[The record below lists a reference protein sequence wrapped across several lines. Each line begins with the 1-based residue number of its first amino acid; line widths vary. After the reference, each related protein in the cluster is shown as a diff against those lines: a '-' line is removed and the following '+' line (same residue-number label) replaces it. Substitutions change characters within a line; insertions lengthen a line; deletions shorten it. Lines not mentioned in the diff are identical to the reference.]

1 MVSAGI
7 VSRDPWI
14 ETMEKTLMEVF
25 TAGLEEDQEWKKCW
39 IQKESTKRREEV
51 VEFARPD
58 VVQETPEGAPY
69 VELSVEK
76 IRTAT
81 QVHADYTG
89 MIRITH
95 QMQRDKKYDEMEDK
109 SWGLGESINRKLYEE
124 SVRLYYE
131 AFLGGGVLAPDGKP
145 VFASDHPCD
154 NTGGASTWSNLLPA
168 AALDDDSVNDGE
180 VLMMNTLNENG
191 KITPYGTKNL
201 QLIVPAKQRRQAKR
215 LAMIGEYAPGSPN
228 YNTLT
233 HDLEVVVLPMLGMAP
248 AAYRDT
254 QYYLRDAK
262 KAMNYLFM
270 REGPTFDMLRDPL
283 TDDVIVKARI
293 AFSFLWASARGV
305 VGCKG
310 A

>member
-7 VSRDPWI
+7 VSRDGWI
-14 ETMEKTLMEVF
+14 EMMEKTLLEVF
-25 TAGLEEDQEWKKCW
+25 TAGLDDDQEWKKIW
-39 IQKESTKRREEV
+39 TQKESTKRREEAI
-51 VEFARPD
+51 EFSRPD
-58 VVQETPEGAPY
+58 VVVETPEGAPY
-69 VELSVEK
+69 VELTTEK
-76 IRTAT
+76 IRAASV
-81 QVHADYTG
+81 VHADYTG

-124 SVRLYYE
+124 AVRMYYE
-131 AFLGGGVLAPDGKP
+131 GFAGGGVLAPDAKA

-154 NTGGASTWSNLLPA
+154 LATGETWSNLLTPA
-168 AALDDDSVNDGE
+168 SLDDDAVNDGQ
-180 VLMMNTLNENG
+180 VLMMETKNEHG

-201 QLIVPAKQRRQAKR
+201 QLIVPAKLRRQGKR
-215 LAMIGEYAPGSPN
+215 LAMTGEYAPGSPN
-228 YNTLT
+228 FDKLI
-233 HDLEVVVLPMLGMAP
+233 HELDVICLPMLAQAP
-248 AAYRDT
+248 SAYRDT
-254 QYYLRDAK
+254 QFYLRDAK
-262 KAMNYLFM
+262 KAMNYCFT

-293 AFSFLWASARGV
+293 AFSFLWVSARGV